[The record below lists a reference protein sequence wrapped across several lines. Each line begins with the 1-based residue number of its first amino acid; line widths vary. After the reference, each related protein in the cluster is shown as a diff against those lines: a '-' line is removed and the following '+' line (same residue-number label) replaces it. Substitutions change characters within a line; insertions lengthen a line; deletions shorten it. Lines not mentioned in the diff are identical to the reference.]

1 VLGTPVAK
9 DWKLKPHFRSVAS
22 LPISGKVLP
31 FNSAMSGNLGFR
43 DRFPLYPGTPAVDKK
58 GPDQRAYLG

>member
-1 VLGTPVAK
+1 MSAIIRGEI
-9 DWKLKPHFRSVAS
+9 S
-22 LPISGKVLP
+22 LSI
-31 FNSAMSGNLGFR
+31 SAMFGNLGFR